1 MNAHNTSIIRKGRI
15 SLKIY
20 LSFWHTENSK
30 IKQFSV
36 KWQKQNIRDIY
47 YYKKKKIQTFWDT
60 WPRADSG
67 GYIPLYLK
75 DPWKKDNNKK
85 IINFCRFSLM
95 SLFSQSFHLIVVHFW
110 LLWIYWFL
118 VVCDKFCIHCSL
130 YISSSEKTW

>member
-1 MNAHNTSIIRKGRI
+1 MNAHTSIIRKGKI

-47 YYKKKKIQTFWDT
+47 YHKKKKNTDILRYLPKSRLKWTHT
-60 WPRADSG
+60 
-67 GYIPLYLK
+67 LYLK

-110 LLWIYWFL
+110 LLWIYWFP

>member
-1 MNAHNTSIIRKGRI
+1 MNAHNTSIIRKGKI

-47 YYKKKKIQTFWDT
+47 YHKKKKIQTFWDT
-60 WPRADSG
+60 CPRADSSG
-67 GYIPLYLK
+67 HIPLYLK
-75 DPWKKDNNKK
+75 DLWKKDNNKK

-95 SLFSQSFHLIVVHFW
+95 SLFSQSFHLIMVHFR
-110 LLWIYWFL
+110 LLWIYWFP